1 MSHTKP
7 RQSCFGFNRSF
18 TLLPALILAFGTVA
32 VNNNQLWAADC
43 NSNGVDDVIEI
54 ASGTSDDCNT
64 NGLPD
69 DCDVPFVMSD
79 QKLISYTIGSPLI
92 AVTADLD
99 GDGDQDFVAA
109 SPGDNALYCFEN
121 VSGLGDFTLRQT
133 ILLTDSPSSLFV
145 ADIDGNGSFDLVYA
159 SQDDDTIAWV
169 PNVSGI
175 GNFGNPQ
182 IIEPSLDSPQNV
194 IANDLDG
201 DGDVDVIS
209 VSFVADEVVWY
220 ENVDGLGT
228 FSAKQLVATIN
239 APQTVFAT
247 DIDSDGDTDV
257 LTASY
262 LDDKIAWFSNLDG
275 AGNFGAEQIVSNSVV
290 RPSFVIASDLNGDG
304 KLDVLSASGFGKIVS
319 WFANADGFGNFGGEQ
334 MISNTN
340 NNIQSLSVSDIDGD
354 DDLDVLVAAI
364 GTPAGWHPNIDGLG
378 SFAPHQ
384 PIGVHRTSYSLS
396 AADLDGDGDDDVL
409 SASPSSNRISWFESS
424 RIKDCN
430 ANKVPDDCDISGGT
444 SIDCNN
450 NGVPDE
456 CELVVE
462 FSASSGSLSPF
473 YFEFPQQFEIES
485 PPPAFGDVTMT
496 FTARSDFGEN
506 FPHQFAFVDING
518 VPVGDIFR
526 FKPRCETT
534 TDVLTIPA
542 APFNAAIKDRKAVI
556 NFVPTMDVDSC
567 SGSFIE
573 VTVRYAINF
582 DCNANGILD
591 ECELE
596 NNDCNTNGIPDE
608 CEPDCNANGTPD
620 ACDIDNTSSAD
631 VNTNSVPDE
640 CELDCDGTDVPDA
653 WEIAHG
659 TSSDCNMNRIPDSC
673 ELAGG
678 TAGDCNLDGIPN
690 DCEFETVFS
699 EQLLID
705 AELQNP
711 WSVYATDLDGDG
723 DQDVLSASILDNT
736 VVWYENTDGLGNFGP
751 PQIISTEVNFPR
763 TAYAADL
770 DGDSDQDVLSAS
782 HNDNKVAWY
791 ENMNGAGTFG
801 PQNVIDASNFS
812 NPWSVR
818 AADLDGDNDLDI
830 VAAYYGSGSI
840 RWNENLDGLGTFGP
854 QQEITHLAYST
865 HSVHA
870 TDLDGDG
877 DVDVLYASRSAF
889 GGTGKIAWYE
899 NLDGS
904 GNFGILQDENVI
916 SYAVQDA
923 RTVFAE
929 DLDGDGDADV
939 ISGSSTDGKIAWYEN
954 IDGLSAFGPQ
964 QIITTAAA
972 NVWSVFA
979 ADLDNDGDID
989 VLSASGQSGN
999 IAWYENTDG
1008 LGTFG
1013 QQQIIVNTTGLASVF
1028 ASDLNGD
1035 GKLDVLS
1042 ASTGDRI
1049 AWYENIT
1056 INDCNNN
1063 ESPDDCES
1071 DADGDNLIDACDPC
1085 AGGLGSGDSDA
1096 NGVINLDD
1104 FANLEPCLAGPGG
1117 GLGVGCECF
1126 DFDSDGDNDLY
1137 DFAAFIASY

>member
-1 MSHTKP
+1 MCFIHL
-7 RQSCFGFNRSF
+7 QSAGDAR
-18 TLLPALILAFGTVA
+18 
-32 VNNNQLWAADC
+32 AADC

-54 ASGTSDDCNT
+54 ALGTSDDCNT

-69 DCDVPFVMSD
+69 DCDVTLASLEFKRIVYT
-79 QKLISYTIGSPLI
+79 LIDPVP
-92 AVTADLD
+92 AVAADLD
-99 GDGDQDFVAA
+99 GDGDQDLVSA
-109 SPGDNALYCFEN
+109 SREDESIAWYENAN
-121 VSGLGDFTLRQT
+121 GLGDFVHKQTLS
-133 ILLTDSPSSLFV
+133 LADSPTSSIV
-145 ADIDGNGSFDLVYA
+145 ADIDGDGHLDLVYA
-159 SQDDDTIAWV
+159 SEDDDTIGWSY
-169 PNVSGI
+169 NTDGR
-175 GNFGNPQ
+175 GNFG
-182 IIEPSLDSPQNV
+182 
-194 IANDLDG
+194 IAQTIDTSINQPRT
-201 DGDVDVIS
+201 
-209 VSFVADEVVWY
+209 VS
-220 ENVDGLGT
+220 T
-228 FSAKQLVATIN
+228 
-239 APQTVFAT
+239 
-247 DIDSDGDTDV
+247 
-257 LTASY
+257 
-262 LDDKIAWFSNLDG
+262 
-275 AGNFGAEQIVSNSVV
+275 
-290 RPSFVIASDLNGDG
+290 
-304 KLDVLSASGFGKIVS
+304 
-319 WFANADGFGNFGGEQ
+319 
-334 MISNTN
+334 
-340 NNIQSLSVSDIDGD
+340 
-354 DDLDVLVAAI
+354 
-364 GTPAGWHPNIDGLG
+364 
-378 SFAPHQ
+378 
-384 PIGVHRTSYSLS
+384 
-396 AADLDGDGDDDVL
+396 ADLDGDGDLDIITASYTDTKVVWYENENSVGMFSAQQLVASGVSSPQSVCTADIDSDGDIDVLVASAITDTIAWYENTDGTGGFGTEHFISNSSDSPLPIVTADIDSDGDIDVL
-409 SASPSSNRISWFESS
+409 SASRYDHTVIWHENTDGQGAFNTEHVVTDTAFSVRSMFVSDFDGDGDLDVLASPTGGTVGWYPNVDGMGSFGAQQVFATGSYPDAVSAADLNSDGNNDLISTTASTSSGRIGWYESS
-424 RIKDCN
+424 RLNDCN
-430 ANKVPDDCDISGGT
+430 KNRVPDDCDISGDT
-444 SIDCNN
+444 STDCNN
-450 NGVPDE
+450 NSVPDE

-462 FSASSGSLSPF
+462 ISASSGSLSPF
-473 YFEFPQQFEIES
+473 YFEFPQQFEIDS
-485 PPPAFGDVTMT
+485 PPPAFGDVTLAL
-496 FTARSDFGEN
+496 TARSDFGEN
-506 FPHQFAFVDING
+506 YAPQFAHVNVNG
-518 VPVGDIFR
+518 IPVGDIFR
-526 FKPRCETT
+526 FLPRCETT
-534 TDVLTIPA
+534 TDVLTIPS
-542 APFNAAIKDRKAVI
+542 APFNAAIKSGKAVI
-556 NFVPTMDVDSC
+556 DFIPTAEVDSC

-573 VTVRYAINF
+573 VTVRYETNF
-582 DCNANGILD
+582 DCNSNGILD
-591 ECELE
+591 ECELD

-620 ACDIDNTSSAD
+620 ACDIDNTTSAD

-640 CELDCDGTDVPDA
+640 CEPDCDGTDVPDA

-659 TSSDCNMNRIPDSC
+659 TSSDCSMNRIPDSC

-678 TAGDCNLDGIPN
+678 TAGDCNLDGILN
-690 DCEFETVFS
+690 DCEFETAFS

-763 TAYAADL
+763 TAYAVDL
-770 DGDSDQDVLSAS
+770 DGDGDQDVLSAS
-782 HNDNKVAWY
+782 NSDKKIAWY
-791 ENMNGAGTFG
+791 ENTDGKGSFG
-801 PQNVIDASNFS
+801 PQVIIDTTFN

-818 AADLDGDNDLDI
+818 AADFDGDNDLDV
-830 VAAYYGSGSI
+830 VAAYYGSGRI
-840 RWNENLDGLGTFGP
+840 IWYENTDGLGTFGP
-854 QQEITHLAYST
+854 WQEITHLAYST

-899 NLDGS
+899 NLDGL
-904 GNFGILQDENVI
+904 GNFGILQDEKVI

-923 RTVFAE
+923 RAVFAE

-964 QIITTAAA
+964 LIITTAAA

-1042 ASTGDRI
+1042 ASTGDRV
-1049 AWYENIT
+1049 AWHDNIT
-1056 INDCNNN
+1056 VNDCNNN
-1063 ESPDDCES
+1063 ELPDDCES
-1071 DADGDNLIDACDPC
+1071 DADGDDLIDDCDPC
-1085 AGGLGSGDSDA
+1085 AGGLASGDSDA

-1126 DFDSDGDNDLY
+1126 DFDDDGDNDLQ
-1137 DFAAFIASY
+1137 DFADFILAE